1 MMGRG
6 HSWLGDLTPEPGGAA
21 EVLPAYLSYC
31 GFFFMSFSYRR
42 SFLVGPSIF

>member
-21 EVLPAYLSYC
+21 EVLPAYLSQVNLWLH
-31 GFFFMSFSYRR
+31 
-42 SFLVGPSIF
+42 FLLGPCVSPRG